1 MTELDFLNFKN
12 ELGSTGKVDAQY
24 SEEFSS
30 LVGELLDLA
39 TTFYEEEITEEN
51 IYDNIVLDRAAIHS
65 IAAGKRLDSA
75 EEIASDI
82 EYLISLLDGADM
94 SDFFGSN
101 GWRKHLE
108 WQ

>member
-51 IYDNIVLDRAAIHS
+51 IYDI
-65 IAAGKRLDSA
+65 
-75 EEIASDI
+75 
-82 EYLISLLDGADM
+82 
-94 SDFFGSN
+94 
-101 GWRKHLE
+101 
-108 WQ
+108 